1 MTYVLAVAQD
11 TRDPLA
17 GVEVTD
23 HAPGRRAG
31 ERPDGVPADWVRV
44 RVRAA
49 ALNHH
54 DLWSLR
60 GVGLPAERLPMVLG
74 TDAAGVDDD
83 GAAVV
88 VHAVLAS
95 PGWAGDETLDPRRT
109 LLSERHPG
117 TLAPEVWVPAA
128 NLVPMDP
135 ALTWAEAACLPTAYL
150 TAYRMLFTAG
160 GLTPGRTVLVQGTG
174 GGVASAAIVLARAAG
189 LRVWAT
195 GRDEG
200 RRARALAL
208 GAHAV
213 VEAGGRL
220 PEQVDAVLDT
230 VGAATWAHSLRV
242 LAPGGV
248 LVVGGATS
256 GDAPPAELRRVFFR
270 SLRVHGVTM
279 GTRQELAAVQRF
291 LVAAGVR
298 PVIDSVR
305 PVEHARDALARLAAG
320 EAFGKVVLVRD
331 EGEALA

>member
-1 MTYVLAVAQD
+1 
-11 TRDPLA
+11 
-17 GVEVTD
+17 
-23 HAPGRRAG
+23 
-31 ERPDGVPADWVRV
+31 
-44 RVRAA
+44 
-49 ALNHH
+49 
-54 DLWSLR
+54 
-60 GVGLPAERLPMVLG
+60 
-74 TDAAGVDDD
+74 
-83 GAAVV
+83 
-88 VHAVLAS
+88 
-95 PGWAGDETLDPRRT
+95 
-109 LLSERHPG
+109 
-117 TLAPEVWVPAA
+117 
-128 NLVPMDP
+128 
-135 ALTWAEAACLPTAYL
+135 
-150 TAYRMLFTAG
+150 
-160 GLTPGRTVLVQGTG
+160 VQGTG